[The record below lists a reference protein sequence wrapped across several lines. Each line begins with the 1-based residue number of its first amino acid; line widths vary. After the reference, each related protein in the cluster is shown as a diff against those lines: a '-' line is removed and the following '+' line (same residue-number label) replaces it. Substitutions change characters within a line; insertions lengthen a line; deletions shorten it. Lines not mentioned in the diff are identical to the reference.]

1 MSADSRDD
9 RDATAETDDEP
20 DDPEQET
27 PVDVDDRGT
36 ARDALAVPE
45 FRRLYLGT
53 TLSNTG
59 RWMQTAALGVLGWEL
74 TESSAFIGAIVFSQL
89 LPLGILSLIGGSLAD
104 TVDRRLL
111 LFVCQAWQMVWTFVL
126 AALLIDG
133 HIDPAVLLGIVFVI
147 GLGQG
152 LYAPA
157 LTSVIPSIA
166 GERNLSA
173 AIALNSMQTN
183 GTRIVGPAIGGFLVS
198 KWGYAEVFAINAAS
212 YLFVLWAI
220 YRAVI
225 PPGTAITRTW
235 KERLL
240 GGFTV
245 AYRAPQVGR
254 PLLLMCL
261 FTFFCL
267 PFIGQLP
274 AIADV
279 NLGIDP
285 KSTTYGWL
293 YGMFG
298 LGGLTGASLIGT
310 VFLRTPSAKIAPVTM
325 AAFAFSLGW
334 LAVLHSV
341 GWAFVAIYFVGLFY
355 FALPTALATAWQE
368 HVDSNIRG
376 RVSALWVL
384 AFGGTIP
391 FANIVAGPL
400 IEVTSLTTVL
410 LAGAVAA
417 LALTGFRLPS
427 GPVVG
432 EEIFDDLPA

>member
-1 MSADSRDD
+1 MTKPQALNAD
-9 RDATAETDDEP
+9 E
-20 DDPEQET
+20 
-27 PVDVDDRGT
+27 RGT

-53 TLSNTG
+53 SLSNAG

-74 TESSAFIGAIVFSQL
+74 TESSAFIGAIIFSQL
-89 LPLGILSLIGGSLAD
+89 LPLGALSLLGGSLAD
-104 TVDRRLL
+104 TVDRRTLLLVCQGWQMLFTFVLAVLLIDGEIAPPLL
-111 LFVCQAWQMVWTFVL
+111 LFV
-126 AALLIDG
+126 
-133 HIDPAVLLGIVFVI
+133 VFII

-157 LTSVIPSIA
+157 LTSVIPAIA
-166 GERNLSA
+166 GEKNLSA

-183 GTRIVGPAIGGFLVS
+183 GTRIVGPAIGGFLVT

-212 YLFVLWAI
+212 YLFVLFAI
-220 YRAVI
+220 YRATI
-225 PPGTAITRTW
+225 PPGTGTSRSF

-245 AYRAPQVGR
+245 AFRAPQVGR
-254 PLLLMCL
+254 PLLMMCL

-293 YGMFG
+293 YAMFG
-298 LGGLTGASLIGT
+298 LGGLTGAFLIGT
-310 VFLRTPSAKIAPVTM
+310 VFLRTPSSRIAPVTL
-325 AAFAFSLGW
+325 AAFSASLAW
-334 LAVLHSV
+334 LTLVRDI
-341 GWAFVAIYFVGLFY
+341 GWAFVAIYLVGLFY
-355 FALPTALATAWQE
+355 FSLPTALATAWQE
-368 HVDSNIRG
+368 HVDSSIRG
-376 RVSALWVL
+376 RVAALWVL

-391 FANIVAGPL
+391 FANIIAGPL
-400 IEVTSLTTVL
+400 IEVTSLTLVL
-410 LAGAVAA
+410 LFGAAVA
-417 LALTGFRLPS
+417 LALTTLRLPT
-427 GPVVG
+427 GAVIG
-432 EEIFDDLPA
+432 EEIFDDPPAD

>member
-1 MSADSRDD
+1 MSSDNQAVE
-9 RDATAETDDEP
+9 AA
-20 DDPEQET
+20 
-27 PVDVDDRGT
+27 DRGT
-36 ARDALAVPE
+36 ALEALAVPE

-53 TLSNTG
+53 ALSNAG

-74 TESSAFIGAIVFSQL
+74 TGSSAFLGAIVFAQL
-89 LPLGILSLIGGSLAD
+89 LPLGVLSLLGGSLAD
-104 TVDRRLL
+104 TMDRRQL
-111 LFVCQAWQMVWTFVL
+111 LFMCQTWQMVWTFVL

-133 HIDPAVLLGIVFVI
+133 EIEPAVLLGIVFVI

-157 LTSVIPSIA
+157 LTSVIPAIA

-183 GTRIVGPAIGGFLVS
+183 GTRIVGPALGGFLVTT
-198 KWGYAEVFAINAAS
+198 WGYAEVFAINAVS
-212 YLFVLWAI
+212 YLFVLFAI
-220 YRAVI
+220 YRAII
-225 PPGTAITRTW
+225 PPGTATSRSW
-235 KERLL
+235 KDRLL

-245 AYRAPQVGR
+245 AFRAPQVGR
-254 PLLLMCL
+254 PLLMMGL

-293 YGMFG
+293 YASFG
-298 LGGLTGASLIGT
+298 LGGLTGAVLIGT
-310 VFLRTPSAKIAPVTM
+310 VFLRTPSSRIAPVTL
-325 AAFAFSLGW
+325 AAFALSLGW
-334 LAVLHSV
+334 LTLVRSV
-341 GWAFVAIYFVGLFY
+341 GWSFVAIYLVGLFY
-355 FALPTALATAWQE
+355 FSLPTALATAWQE
-368 HVDSNIRG
+368 HVDSSIRG
-376 RVSALWVL
+376 RVAALWVL

-400 IEVTSLTTVL
+400 IELTSLTTVL
-410 LAGAVAA
+410 LTGTLAA
-417 LALTGFRLPS
+417 LALTMLRLPE

-432 EEIFDDLPA
+432 EEIFDTPANT

>member
-1 MSADSRDD
+1 MSNDNQAVEAS
-9 RDATAETDDEP
+9 E
-20 DDPEQET
+20 
-27 PVDVDDRGT
+27 RGT

-45 FRRLYLGT
+45 FRRLYVGT
-53 TLSNTG
+53 TLSNAG

-74 TESSAFIGAIVFSQL
+74 TGSSFFLGAIVFAQL
-89 LPLGILSLIGGSLAD
+89 LPLGVLSLLGGSLAD
-104 TVDRRLL
+104 TVDRRVL
-111 LFVCQAWQMVWTFVL
+111 LFACQAWQMVWTFVL
-126 AALLIDG
+126 AIMLIDG
-133 HIDPAVLLGIVFVI
+133 EIRPAFLLGIVFVI

-157 LTSVIPSIA
+157 LTSVIPAIA

-183 GTRIVGPAIGGFLVS
+183 GTRIVGPAMGGFLVT

-212 YLFVLWAI
+212 YLFVLFAI
-220 YRAVI
+220 YRAII
-225 PPGTAITRTW
+225 PPGTATSRTW

-245 AYRAPQVGR
+245 AFRAPQVGR
-254 PLLLMCL
+254 PLLMMCL

-293 YGMFG
+293 YAMFG
-298 LGGLTGASLIGT
+298 LGGLTGAGLIGT
-310 VFLRTPSAKIAPVTM
+310 VFLRTPSARIAPVTLI
-325 AAFAFSLGW
+325 AFAVSLAW
-334 LAVLHSV
+334 LTLVRSV
-341 GWAFVAIYFVGLFY
+341 ALAFVAIYFVGLFY
-355 FALPTALATAWQE
+355 FSLPTALATAWQE
-368 HVDSNIRG
+368 HVDSSIRG

-391 FANIVAGPL
+391 LANIVAGPL
-400 IEVTSLTTVL
+400 IEVTSLTAVL
-410 LAGAVAA
+410 LGGAVAA
-417 LALTGFRLPS
+417 VALTLLRLPT
-427 GPVVG
+427 GPVIG
-432 EEIFDDLPA
+432 EEIFEDAVR

>member
-1 MSADSRDD
+1 LTGNQALG
-9 RDATAETDDEP
+9 AHE
-20 DDPEQET
+20 
-27 PVDVDDRGT
+27 RGT
-36 ARDALAVPE
+36 ARDALAVTE

-53 TLSNTG
+53 TLSNAG

-74 TESSAFIGAIVFSQL
+74 TESSAFIGAIIFAQL
-89 LPLGILSLIGGSLAD
+89 LPLGALSLIGGSLAD
-104 TVDRRLL
+104 TVDRRTLL
-111 LFVCQAWQMVWTFVL
+111 LVCQAWQMFFTFVL

-133 HIDPAVLLGIVFVI
+133 EIAPALLLVVVFII

-157 LTSVIPSIA
+157 LTSVIPAIA
-166 GERNLSA
+166 GEKNLSA

-183 GTRIVGPAIGGFLVS
+183 GTRIVGPAIGGFLVTT
-198 KWGYAEVFAINAAS
+198 WGYAEVFAINAAS
-212 YLFVLWAI
+212 YLFVLVAI

-225 PPGTAITRTW
+225 PPGTGTSRSFKDRI
-235 KERLL
+235 L

-245 AYRAPQVGR
+245 AFRAPQVGR
-254 PLLLMCL
+254 PLLMMCL

-279 NLGIDP
+279 NLGMDP

-293 YGMFG
+293 YAMFG
-298 LGGLTGASLIGT
+298 LGGLTGAFLIGT
-310 VFLRTPSAKIAPVTM
+310 VFLRTPSARIAPVTL
-325 AAFAFSLGW
+325 AAFSVSLAW
-334 LAVLHSV
+334 LTLVRDI
-341 GWAFVAIYFVGLFY
+341 GWAFFAIYLVGLFY

-368 HVDSNIRG
+368 HVDSSIRG
-376 RVSALWVL
+376 RVAALWVL

-400 IEVTSLTTVL
+400 IEVTSLTLVL
-410 LAGAVAA
+410 LIGAAVAM
-417 LALTGFRLPS
+417 ALTLLRLPT
-427 GPVVG
+427 GPVIG
-432 EEIFDDLPA
+432 EEIFE

>member
-1 MSADSRDD
+1 LSSDNQAVE
-9 RDATAETDDEP
+9 AA
-20 DDPEQET
+20 
-27 PVDVDDRGT
+27 DRGT

-45 FRRLYLGT
+45 FRRLFVGT
-53 TLSNTG
+53 ALSNAG

-74 TESSAFIGAIVFSQL
+74 TGSSAFLGAIIFAQL
-89 LPLGILSLIGGSLAD
+89 LPLGVLSLLGGSLAD

-111 LFVCQAWQMVWTFVL
+111 LLVCQSWQMMWTFVL
-126 AALLIDG
+126 AVLLIDG
-133 HIDPAVLLGIVFVI
+133 EIGPAVLLGIVFVI

-157 LTSVIPSIA
+157 LTSVIPAIA

-183 GTRIVGPAIGGFLVS
+183 GTRIVGPAIGGFLVT

-212 YLFVLWAI
+212 YLFVLIAI
-220 YRAVI
+220 YRAII
-225 PPGTAITRTW
+225 PPGTATARTW

-245 AYRAPQVGR
+245 AFKAPQVGR
-254 PLLLMCL
+254 PLLMMGL

-293 YGMFG
+293 YAMFG
-298 LGGLTGASLIGT
+298 LGGLTGAGLIGT
-310 VFLRTPSAKIAPVTM
+310 VFLRTPSARIAPVTL
-325 AAFAFSLGW
+325 AAFSLSLGW
-334 LAVLHSV
+334 LTLVRNV
-341 GWAFVAIYFVGLFY
+341 GWAFVAIYLVGLFY
-355 FALPTALATAWQE
+355 FALPTSLATAWQE
-368 HVDSNIRG
+368 HVDSAIRG
-376 RVSALWVL
+376 RVAALWVL

-400 IEVTSLTTVL
+400 IELTSLTAVL
-410 LAGAVAA
+410 LTGAAA
-417 LALTGFRLPS
+417 AMALTLVRLPS

-432 EEIFDDLPA
+432 EEIFDTT

>member
-1 MSADSRDD
+1 MTGNQALG
-9 RDATAETDDEP
+9 AHE
-20 DDPEQET
+20 
-27 PVDVDDRGT
+27 RGT
-36 ARDALAVPE
+36 ARDALAVTE

-53 TLSNTG
+53 TLSNAG

-74 TESSAFIGAIVFSQL
+74 TESSAFIGAIIFAQL
-89 LPLGILSLIGGSLAD
+89 LPLGALSLIGGSLAD
-104 TVDRRLL
+104 TVDRRTLL
-111 LFVCQAWQMVWTFVL
+111 LVCQAWQMFFTFVL

-133 HIDPAVLLGIVFVI
+133 EIAPALLLVVVFII

-157 LTSVIPSIA
+157 LTSVIPAIA
-166 GERNLSA
+166 GEKNLSA

-183 GTRIVGPAIGGFLVS
+183 GTRIVGPAIGGFLVTT
-198 KWGYAEVFAINAAS
+198 WGYAEVFAINAAS
-212 YLFVLWAI
+212 YLFVLVAI

-225 PPGTAITRTW
+225 PPGTGTSRSFKDRI
-235 KERLL
+235 L

-245 AYRAPQVGR
+245 AFRAPQVGR
-254 PLLLMCL
+254 PLLMMCL

-279 NLGIDP
+279 NLGMDP

-293 YGMFG
+293 YAMFG
-298 LGGLTGASLIGT
+298 LGGLTGAFLIGT
-310 VFLRTPSAKIAPVTM
+310 VFLRTPSARIAPVTL
-325 AAFAFSLGW
+325 AAFSVSLAW
-334 LAVLHSV
+334 LTLVRDI
-341 GWAFVAIYFVGLFY
+341 GWAFFAIYLVGLFY

-368 HVDSNIRG
+368 HVDSSIRG
-376 RVSALWVL
+376 RVAALWVL

-400 IEVTSLTTVL
+400 IEVTSLTLVL
-410 LAGAVAA
+410 LIGAAVAM
-417 LALTGFRLPS
+417 ALTLLRLPT
-427 GPVVG
+427 GPVIG
-432 EEIFDDLPA
+432 EEIFE

>member
-1 MSADSRDD
+1 MSNPNPAVD
-9 RDATAETDDEP
+9 TAE
-20 DDPEQET
+20 
-27 PVDVDDRGT
+27 RGT

-45 FRRLYLGT
+45 FRRLYVGT
-53 TLSNTG
+53 ALSNTG

-74 TESSAFIGAIVFSQL
+74 TGSSAFIGAIVFAQL

-104 TVDRRLL
+104 TVDRRTLL
-111 LFVCQAWQMVWTFVL
+111 LVCQTWQMVFTFVL
-126 AALLIDG
+126 AIMLIDG
-133 HIDPAVLLGIVFVI
+133 EIEPAILLGIVFII

-157 LTSVIPSIA
+157 LTSVIPAIA

-183 GTRIVGPAIGGFLVS
+183 GTRIVGPAIGGFLVT

-212 YLFVLWAI
+212 YVFVLFAI
-220 YRAVI
+220 YRAII
-225 PPGTAITRTW
+225 PPGTGTSRSF

-240 GGFTV
+240 GGFTI
-245 AYRAPQVGR
+245 AFRAPQVGR

-279 NLGIDP
+279 HLGIDP

-293 YGMFG
+293 YAMFG
-298 LGGLTGASLIGT
+298 LGGLTGAGLVGT
-310 VFLRTPSAKIAPVTM
+310 MFLRTPSSRVARFTLV
-325 AAFAFSLGW
+325 AFAISLGW
-334 LAVLHSV
+334 LTLMRDVA
-341 GWAFVAIYFVGLFY
+341 WAFAAIYFVGLFY
-355 FALPTALATAWQE
+355 FSLPTALATAWQE
-368 HVDSNIRG
+368 HVDSSVRG
-376 RVSALWVL
+376 RVAALWVL

-400 IEVTSLTTVL
+400 VEVTSLTAVL
-410 LAGAVAA
+410 MAGVVAA
-417 LALTGFRLPS
+417 LALTALRLPT
-427 GPVVG
+427 GPIVG
-432 EEIFDDLPA
+432 EEIFASPEEP